1 MGRVAVVGTGYV
13 GLTTGACLAHLGHD
27 VVCLD
32 VDAAK
37 VERLSRA
44 EIPIMED
51 GLEQL
56 VTEGLRSGRLR
67 FTTDARDA
75 VSDREFVCL
84 CVPSP
89 QAADGSADMSYI
101 ESAARTMAPFLADGA
116 IVINKSTVPVGS
128 TRVVERALGRD
139 DVKVVSNPEFLR
151 EGSAVH
157 DFLHPDRVV
166 VGTDDEATALRLI
179 SLYVGLTAPVVV
191 TDPASSELIKYAA
204 NAFLAAKL
212 SFVNE
217 VAALAEALGADM
229 EDVVLG
235 VGTDPRIGR
244 NHFSPGPG
252 WGGSCLPKDTRALM
266 RMAADAGHRFEVLD
280 ATVSANEAQFER
292 MADKVQELVGGPL
305 VGRTV
310 AAWGLTFKGGTNDLR
325 CSPALEVL
333 SRLVERGA
341 TVRAHDPGIS
351 RAEFDAAGLGNGIE
365 RFEDPY
371 EACKDADVLA
381 VLTDWGDFRR
391 ADLDQVATL
400 LRAPR
405 VLDARNVLDR
415 EALRRI
421 GFDYRGVGRR

>member
-1 MGRVAVVGTGYV
+1 MGSVGVVGTGYV

-32 VDAAK
+32 VDQDK

-51 GLEQL
+51 GLDQL
-56 VTEGLRSGRLR
+56 VTEGLRSGRLS
-67 FTTDARDA
+67 FTTDTETA
-75 VSDREFVCL
+75 VRDREFVCL

-89 QAADGSADMSYI
+89 QGADGSADLSYI
-101 ESAARTMAPFLADGA
+101 EAAARTMSPFLREGA

-128 TRVVERALGRD
+128 TRVVEAALGRD

-179 SLYVGLTAPVVV
+179 SLYVGLTAPVIV

-235 VGTDPRIGR
+235 VGSDPRIGR

-266 RMAADAGHRFEVLD
+266 RMAEDVGRRFEVLD
-280 ATVSANEAQFER
+280 ATVSANEAQFAR
-292 MADKVQELVGGPL
+292 MADQLEELVGGSL
-305 VGRTV
+305 AGATV
-310 AAWGLTFKGGTNDLR
+310 AAWGVTFKGGTNDLR

-333 SRLVERGA
+333 ERVVARGA
-341 TVRAHDPGIS
+341 TVRAHDPGVGTTT
-351 RAEFDAAGLGNGIE
+351 DLGPGIE
-365 RFEDPY
+365 LFDDPY
-371 EACKDADVLA
+371 EAAKDADVLA
-381 VLTDWGDFRR
+381 VLTDWADFRR
-391 ADLDQVATL
+391 ADMDQVAGL
-400 LRAPR
+400 LRSPR
-405 VLDARNVLDR
+405 VLDARNMLDR
-415 EALRRI
+415 ASLRRI
-421 GFDYRGVGRR
+421 GFEYRGVGRR